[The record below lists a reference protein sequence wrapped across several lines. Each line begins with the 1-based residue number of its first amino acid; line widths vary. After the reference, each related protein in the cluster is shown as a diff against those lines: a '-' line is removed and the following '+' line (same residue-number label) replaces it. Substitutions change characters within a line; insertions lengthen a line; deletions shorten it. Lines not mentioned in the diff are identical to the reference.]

1 MTSQYALCSH
11 LTYDQYMDAPG
22 RPNNSFITNYLRIYN
37 LETGELADTIRM
49 KVHGEPM
56 WQLIANHL
64 HWHGYTRE
72 QFFCWWRADFE
83 ADGTLNDQPR
93 QMQLMEL
100 PDYDFAR
107 FAGSRLEHIA

>member
-1 MTSQYALCSH
+1 MPNQYALCSH
-11 LTYDQYMDAPG
+11 LTYHPYMDAPG
-22 RPNNSFITNYLRIYN
+22 CPNNSFITNYLRIYD
-37 LETGELADTIRM
+37 LETGELVDTICM

-64 HWHGYTRE
+64 HWHSYARE

-100 PDYDFAR
+100 PPYDFAR